1 MAKNRKRAGPRRGK
15 RPILGMAVALLGI
28 SGTFWVLS
36 QSLASS
42 ASTMLRPL
50 GLGLQAP
57 VPYTAVLGLLL
68 LGLHFLVVKLTTSS
82 PPSVTGPQLTQ
93 PPSTRG
99 DPASTM
105 ERPLAGRKIEPAL
118 QQLTKADSWSE
129 RVFDDIEWRRFEA
142 VCESLF
148 AQAGF
153 MANTQS
159 HGADGG
165 VDIWLYSRHAEG
177 PAAVVQC
184 KHWRGKPVGVKDVR
198 EFYGVMASQKL
209 RRGTFATSSVFT
221 AEALRFGKE
230 NGISLLDARAL
241 LALIGKRTSEQQQ
254 DLLRIAYEGEYGRP
268 TCASCGIKM
277 VERSPKKGG
286 AAFWGC
292 AQFPKCHGTL
302 PMRGAGKGVDP

>member
-1 MAKNRKRAGPRRGK
+1 MAKNRNRAGPRRGK
-15 RPILGMAVALLGI
+15 RPILGLAVSLLGI
-28 SGTFWVLS
+28 SATFWVLS
-36 QSLASS
+36 LSFASS
-42 ASTMLRPL
+42 ASPVLRIFGS
-50 GLGLQAP
+50 GLRAP
-57 VPYTAVLGLLL
+57 MPYVALIGLLL
-68 LGLHFLVVKLTTSS
+68 LGLHFFVAKLTTSS
-82 PPSVTGPQLTQ
+82 VPHITGPELTH

-105 ERPLAGRKIEPAL
+105 ERPLVGTKIDPVL
-118 QQLTKADSWSE
+118 HQLTKADSWSE

-153 MANTQS
+153 TAKAQS

-184 KHWRGKPVGVKDVR
+184 KHWRGKPVGVKEVR

-209 RRGTFATSSVFT
+209 QRGTFATSSVFT
-221 AEALRFGKE
+221 PDALRFGKE
-230 NGISLLDARAL
+230 NGINLLDGRAL
-241 LALIGKRTSEQQQ
+241 LALIAKRTPAQQD
-254 DLLRIAYEGEYGRP
+254 DLLRIAYEGDYWRP

-292 AQFPKCHGTL
+292 AQYPKCKSTL
-302 PMRGAGKGVDP
+302 PMRTA